1 MALLIL
7 VTEFLNK
14 LIFFYK
20 LAIMLFDMMQEI
32 MAKVMKQQL
41 LSGKMN
47 LQIYKISLTILSK
60 NINLKILLF
69 MAFP

>member
-14 LIFFYK
+14 FIFFYK

-47 LQIYKISLTILSK
+47 LQIYKILLTILSK

-69 MAFP
+69 MVFP

>member
-47 LQIYKISLTILSK
+47 LQIYKILLTILSK

-69 MAFP
+69 MVFP